1 MSIRKKVVKR
11 HKENFQ
17 FNDTVTISIKLYIA
31 SAKVTNFALPEIV
44 PKFNVWWSN
53 KIWGLPDE
61 ICNATLQ
68 NCSFVSDR
76 LDN

>member
-44 PKFNVWWSN
+44 
-53 KIWGLPDE
+53 
-61 ICNATLQ
+61 
-68 NCSFVSDR
+68 SFVPDGGIWR
-76 LDN
+76 DQKFV